1 MPENFRHFYFISGL
15 PDTLK
20 FKSKII
26 FLFQKN
32 KNLSPDSTANII
44 YQAAV
49 NQ

>member
-1 MPENFRHFYFISGL
+1 MPENFRHFYCISGL
-15 PDTLK
+15 PDIFK

-26 FLFQKN
+26 VLFQIY
-32 KNLSPDSTANII
+32 KNLSPDSTAKII